1 MPKPF
6 YRIGMGMLALAFVF
20 TSVLLLSAAEKSSPQ
35 STQANK
41 AATNSR
47 LVSVPFARGETLS
60 YTALLNDLPAG
71 DGEIRLRKEQ
81 KDGREV
87 YRAAV
92 RANSSEWVDYLVR
105 LRSAADGMFSASG
118 FTPLHFRLT
127 YTYGE
132 RQRELGV
139 RYDPVAKVLLGSTK
153 RRERTRERTV
163 PATNAYDP
171 VTAFYWLRSSDLT
184 PGKPL
189 QVEVFT
195 GKERYR
201 IAAQVIRKE
210 NVLLTNGVRPAIR
223 LHPAVFSLDDAP
235 QQNLLPQE
243 TTLWVTTDAA
253 HTPLKLESFLPIGRL
268 VIELNQ

>member
-1 MPKPF
+1 MSKVH
-6 YRIGMGMLALAFVF
+6 RIRPCVLALTLSLA
-20 TSVLLLSAAEKSSPQ
+20 SVLFLSAADNKSSTQ
-35 STQANK
+35 STPPNRT
-41 AATNSR
+41 ATHAR
-47 LVSVPFARGETLS
+47 LVPGAFARGETLI
-60 YTALLNDLPAG
+60 YTALLNELPAG
-71 DGEIRLRKEQ
+71 DGEVRLRKEQ
-81 KDGREV
+81 QDGREV

-118 FTPLHFRLT
+118 FTPLRFQLT

-139 RYDPVAKVLLGSTK
+139 HYDPVAKVLLGSTK
-153 RRERTRERTV
+153 KRERTKERTV

-201 IAAQVIRKE
+201 LVAQVVRKE
-210 NVLLTNGVRPAIR
+210 NVLLTNGMRPAMR
-223 LHPAVFSLDDAP
+223 LHPSVFSLDDAP
-235 QQNLLPQE
+235 QENLLPQE

-268 VIELNQ
+268 VIELSQ